1 MSLIARAAW
10 MGWIVFFVVISIIV
24 GLTIG
29 LHTVTPAYRSAS
41 NHWFAGEDLY
51 TGGIHGFLYLPHAAI
66 LFAPFASLPYSL
78 GEILWRAFGLWLLA
92 AAVWKLSRLQDGSL
106 ADRTF
111 LVMTLLTIPMA
122 MSSVRNGQMNI
133 LLAAIMAFAAIAII
147 EHHWSAGA
155 VWLTL
160 GLALKPLMITMF
172 LLAAVLYRPLR
183 GRLSAA
189 FLLLLLFPFLL
200 QEHTYV
206 WNQYL
211 QFFHKAQAAGSP
223 WDVEPF
229 SDIYG
234 IVSTLGL
241 RMSPLL
247 QIGVRGGAAL
257 LTLLLC
263 WLGLKRWGHE
273 RGTLLLLSF
282 SACYMLLFNPRTEN
296 NTYALLGIPLAF
308 FAASALLVT
317 RWFLVSGFLVA
328 LTVFMSASYEITR
341 GHNYWLSPASCL
353 LFLLYLTALLTH
365 SRPPG
370 TLVHTFGTSR
380 DRLSGTPFIG

>member
-1 MSLIARAAW
+1 MSPLARAAW
-10 MGWIVFFVVISIIV
+10 MGWIVFSLVITIIV

-29 LHTVTPAYRSAS
+29 LHTVTPAYRFAS

-51 TGGIHGFLYLPHAAI
+51 AEGIHGFLYLPHAGI
-66 LFAPFASLPYSL
+66 LFAPFACLPYSM
-78 GEILWRAFGLWLLA
+78 GEILWRAFGLLMLA
-92 AAVWKLSRLQDGSL
+92 TAVWRLSRLQGGIL
-106 ADRTF
+106 ADQAF
-111 LVMTLLTIPMA
+111 LVMSLVTIPMA
-122 MSSVRNGQMNI
+122 MSSARNGQMNI
-133 LLAAIMAFAAIAII
+133 LLAALMAFAAIAIV
-147 EHHWSAGA
+147 ERHWSAGA
-155 VWLTL
+155 IWLTL
-160 GLALKPLMITMF
+160 GLALKPLMLSMF

-183 GRLSAA
+183 GRLPAA

-200 QEHTYV
+200 QDHTYV

-211 QFFHKAQAAGSP
+211 HFFHKAQAAGTP

-234 IVSTLGL
+234 IVSTLGF
-241 RMSPLL
+241 RMSPVL

-263 WLGLKRWGHE
+263 WLGLKRWGHTG
-273 RGTLLLLSF
+273 GTLLLLSF

-317 RWFLVSGFLVA
+317 RWFLVTGFLVA
-328 LTVFMSASYEITR
+328 LTVFMSASHEITR
-341 GHNYWLSPASCL
+341 GHNYWLSPTSCL
-353 LFLLYLTALLTH
+353 LFFLYLTVLLAH

-370 TLVHTFGTSR
+370 TLVHTFGTSK
-380 DRLSGTPFIG
+380 D